1 MVHANQKPTSTEK
14 FSIFWLRAIPQTSC
28 SKNSNAA
35 NIRGIITYKNPGE
48 KDHEPLRLPTT
59 SPHNYTDSCIDEDP
73 TNLIPIIT
81 PDFTPSENIIYN
93 KSLPVGITLDANNH
107 YHWTLNG
114 TSMQLD
120 WANPTLLRTIASTPD
135 HDSANNSHSHSHPR
149 TDTDAVIDLPDTDSW
164 TLIII
169 ETTLAAPHPVH
180 LHGHD
185 FLIIAQGQGPYRDQ
199 YRPPADAGFSSTPSR
214 ALNLDLDLDLAST
227 KTKTQTQTP
236 TQTPDVGVGV
246 GGGGAITF
254 LSGSFPK
261 RDTALLPA
269 SGHLVIA
276 FKTDNPGAWLLHCH
290 IGWHFEQ
297 GFGVQFVER
306 EDEVRRLFEGQWR
319 ELGELMGKRC
329 GRWEKY
335 WGKYGDENGSGV

>member
-1 MVHANQKPTSTEK
+1 
-14 FSIFWLRAIPQTSC
+14 
-28 SKNSNAA
+28 
-35 NIRGIITYKNPGE
+35 
-48 KDHEPLRLPTT
+48 
-59 SPHNYTDSCIDEDP
+59 
-73 TNLIPIIT
+73 
-81 PDFTPSENIIYN
+81 
-93 KSLPVGITLDANNH
+93 
-107 YHWTLNG
+107 
-114 TSMQLD
+114 MQLD
-120 WANPTLLRTIASTPD
+120 RANPTLQTIASTPD
-135 HDSANNSHSHSHPR
+135 HDSANSSHSHPHSHSR
-149 TDTDAVIDLPDTDSW
+149 TDAVIDLPDTDSW

-185 FLIIAQGQGPYRDQ
+185 FLIIAQGQGPYRDHH
-199 YRPPADAGFSSTPSR
+199 RSPADAGFSSTPAR
-214 ALNLDLDLDLAST
+214 ALDLDPAST
-227 KTKTQTQTP
+227 KTKIQTQTP
-236 TQTPDVGVGV
+236 TQTPNVGVGV
-246 GGGGAITF
+246 GGSGAITF

-290 IGWHFEQ
+290 IGWHLEQ

-319 ELGELMGKRC
+319 ELGESMEERC
-329 GRWEKY
+329 GRWEEY